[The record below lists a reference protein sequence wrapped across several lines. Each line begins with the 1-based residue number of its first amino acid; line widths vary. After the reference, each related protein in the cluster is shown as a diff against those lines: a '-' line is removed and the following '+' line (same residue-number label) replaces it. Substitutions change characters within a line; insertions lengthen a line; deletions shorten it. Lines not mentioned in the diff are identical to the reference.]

1 MGRVC
6 PATLAVTRH
15 THSGPRLRELQAAS
29 AALGGIGAARS
40 SRGES
45 RRFGTEEET
54 TRKER
59 PLLPALL
66 AFLIATIAAFGF
78 GEPVQAA
85 TKVTVGVLKF
95 GTVSWVLTLSRRTA
109 WTRPRA
115 SSSTSYHS
123 RAPRRPPSA
132 YKAARSTSSPRIG
145 CGCRASGAAAP
156 TSPSRPSPR
165 RSAPS
170 WFPPIPRLKL

>member
-1 MGRVC
+1 MSWTSISPAPAVRSTRRAASHCWKRCAATAIASGLRHKREARTVWQNTPGSLAILPGKSC
-6 PATLAVTRH
+6 LVRLGGERMSATLAVTRH

-59 PLLPALL
+59 PFGPALL

-95 GTVSWVLTLSRRTA
+95 GTVSWVLDTIQ
-109 WTRPRA
+109 
-115 SSSTSYHS
+115 
-123 RAPRRPPSA
+123 
-132 YKAARSTSSPRIG
+132 KN
-145 CGCRASGAAAP
+145 
-156 TSPSRPSPR
+156 
-165 RSAPS
+165 
-170 WFPPIPRLKL
+170 RLD